1 MTVDLSHL
9 RTGTENETLVV
20 LPTYNERENLPR
32 IVEAVLSLGPEWRA
46 LVVDD
51 QSPDGTGDVAEALG
65 RREPRL
71 AVLRRPGPRG
81 LGRSYRDGLSLALAA
96 GFDFVCT
103 MDSDF
108 SHDPLQ
114 LPELRRLAKEGGAAL
129 GSRYVEGGGVEEGWG
144 LLRKLNSRTANL
156 VARFALGL
164 RVRDA
169 SAGFRCFRRDALAAI
184 QPETLSAAGFS
195 IMQELSH
202 RVERA
207 GFRWAEWPIRFAV
220 RQKGRSKVSPRQVV
234 DVLKMIWRLRVRA
247 WRPR

>member
-1 MTVDLSHL
+1 MDC
-9 RTGTENETLVV
+9 ETLVV

-32 IVEAVLSLGPEWRA
+32 IVEAVMSLGPEWRA

-51 QSPDGTGDVAEALG
+51 QSPDGTGDAAEAIAVQ
-65 RREPRL
+65 EPRI
-71 AVLRRPGPRG
+71 AVLRRLGPRG
-81 LGRSYRDGLSLALAA
+81 LGLSYRDGLSMALRA

-108 SHDPLQ
+108 SHDPGQ
-114 LPELRRLAKEGGAAL
+114 LPELRRLARESGAAL
-129 GSRYVEGGGVEEGWG
+129 GSRYVPGGGVEEGWG
-144 LLRKLNSRTANL
+144 LLRKLNSRTANF
-156 VARFALGL
+156 VARSVLGL
-164 RVRDA
+164 RVHDA

-184 QPETLSAAGFS
+184 EPETLTACGFS

-207 GFRWAEWPIRFAV
+207 GFTWAEWPIHFAV
-220 RQKGRSKVSPRQVV
+220 RQKGASKVSPRQVL
-234 DVLKMIWRLRVRA
+234 DVLKMVWRLRVRG